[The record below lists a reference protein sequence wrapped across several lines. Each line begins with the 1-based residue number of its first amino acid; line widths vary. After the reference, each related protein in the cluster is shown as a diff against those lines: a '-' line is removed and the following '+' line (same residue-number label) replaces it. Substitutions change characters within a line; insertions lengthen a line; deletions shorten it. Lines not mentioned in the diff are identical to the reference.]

1 MKSFLAAVAARTAA
15 PGGGAVAA
23 TTAASAA
30 ALVAMAARFSA
41 DEPLAATADELRAD
55 LLRLADADADAY
67 TAYLAA
73 KGEARKA
80 ALRAATEVP
89 KDIAAVA
96 GRVAELARG
105 LVADGNPNLTGDA
118 RVAELLAHAAAEAAT
133 VLVEINTGSST
144 P

>member
-1 MKSFLAAVAARTAA
+1 LDAVAARTAA

-30 ALVAMAARFSA
+30 ALVAMAARYA
-41 DEPLAATADELRAD
+41 DDEPTATTADELRAS
-55 LLRLADADADAY
+55 LLRLADADAAAY

-89 KDIAAVA
+89 REIATTAT
-96 GRVAELARG
+96 RVAALAG
-105 LVADGNPNLTGDA
+105 ELVANGNPRLLGDA
-118 RVAELLAHAAAEAAT
+118 RVAELLAEAAAKAAT
-133 VLVEINTGSST
+133 VLVEINTGG
-144 P
+144 